1 MHALRGKIL
10 LLSLIIVIFH
20 AAHIHAWECEVTLN
34 GPNTIKVGQT
44 ITLSASG
51 SPEDGSYSWFNT
63 PNLVPHGSTAEL
75 TGFVPSFFD
84 YIQVGA
90 TYTTPRGKRCTDRKW
105 IYVCICYVRISG
117 PNEVKVGE
125 TISLH
130 AEGDPPDGTYAWSPV
145 SGLVPSG
152 SSAQFTGQT
161 PGHVTIAVT
170 YTTPDE
176 KTCADMHEIT
186 VSEECSVSIS
196 GPSEVGIGDTIS
208 FAASG
213 SPDGGTYTWSPVPGL
228 VANGSSAQ
236 FTGQVPGNVT
246 IGVTYTTSA
255 GGTCTDT
262 HVVTAFGVG
271 SITGPTC
278 VNSGS
283 TLTKDHFTIMTD
295 PIGFEHLVTVSPLT
309 FNILSQSEEATVIA
323 SCGPGTADDAT
334 TTIIVVNSNVKD
346 GKSISFEIPNLLNDV
361 LKKIDLGDKTDLS
374 VKKSFNDFEECCEFG
389 VSTSTDGTFAVTL
402 SLGAGPFT
410 IIGIPI
416 PPKFKKWV
424 AADLVNV
431 TLSGGGSVAIDGSY
445 NACDND
451 TDWSG
456 GGDLTAGVKVG
467 GMVKAKVPEVIV
479 IEGAIKGSTSITE
492 KLSIDL
498 ADLKLTTSWG
508 GLTGSVGGKIKI
520 FRKEMTF
527 KTSRT
532 YFEKSGLLLPVTIPL
547 PSLNKE

>member
-10 LLSLIIVIFH
+10 LLSLTIVIFH
-20 AAHIHAWECEVTLN
+20 TAHIHAWECEITLN
-34 GPNTIKVGQT
+34 GPNTIKVGQA

-51 SPEDGSYSWFNT
+51 VPEGGSYSWFNT
-63 PNLVPHGSTAEL
+63 PNLVPNGSTAEL
-75 TGFVPSFFD
+75 TGFVSSFSD
-84 YIQVGA
+84 YIQVGV

-105 IYVCICYVRISG
+105 IYVCICYVKISG

-145 SGLVPSG
+145 PGLVPNG

-161 PGHVTIAVT
+161 PGYVTIEVT

-176 KTCADMHEIT
+176 KTCSDTHEIT
-186 VSEECSVSIS
+186 VLGECSISIS
-196 GPSEVGIGDTIS
+196 GPSEVGIGDAIS
-208 FAASG
+208 LAASG
-213 SPDGGTYTWSPVPGL
+213 SPGGGSYTWSPVLGL

-236 FTGQVPGNVT
+236 FAGQVPGNVT
-246 IGVTYTTSA
+246 IGVTYTTP
-255 GGTCTDT
+255 GMGTCTDT
-262 HVVTAFGVG
+262 HIVTAFGVG
-271 SITGPTC
+271 SITGPIC

-283 TLTKDHFTIMTD
+283 TLTKDHFTIMTN
-295 PIGFEHLVTVSPLT
+295 PIGFERLVTVSPLT
-309 FNILSQSEEATVIA
+309 FSTLSQSEEVTVTA

-334 TTIIVVNSNVKD
+334 TTIIIVNNNVKN
-346 GKSISFEIPNLLNDV
+346 GKSISFEIPNFLNNV
-361 LKKIDLGDKTDLS
+361 LKKIGLGDKTDLS
-374 VKKSFNDFEECCEFG
+374 VKESFKDFKECCEFG
-389 VSTSTDGTFAVTL
+389 VSTSTDGSFTSNL
-402 SLGAGPFT
+402 SIDAGPFT

-424 AADLVNV
+424 AADLVNA
-431 TLSGGGSVAIDGSY
+431 TLSGGGSVGIDGSY

-467 GMVKAKVPEVIV
+467 GMVKAKVSEVIV
-479 IEGAIKGSTSITE
+479 LEGAIKGSTSITE

-498 ADLKLTTSWG
+498 ANLKLTTNWG
-508 GLTGSVGGKIKI
+508 GLTGSVDGKIKI
-520 FRKEMTF
+520 FRKEMSF

-532 YFEKSGLLLPVTIPL
+532 YFEKGGDLLPVTIPL
-547 PSLNKE
+547 PSLSQE